1 MVLMKKIYKFFK
13 KIVIAILVI
22 YAIITF
28 CNQQKILNT
37 YAVNKEELENKIEDA
52 KKEQEDLYK
61 QKDNVNSAE
70 YIESIARDKLNMYFP
85 NEKVYI
91 NSEN

>member
-1 MVLMKKIYKFFK
+1 MKKLFNLSK
-13 KIVIAILVI
+13 KVVFIVLTI

-37 YAVNKEELENKIEDA
+37 YASNKAELLTKIEEA
-52 KKEQEDLYK
+52 KDKQQELNGQKE
-61 QKDNVNSAE
+61 NSNSSE
-70 YIESIARDKLNMYFP
+70 YIESVARDKLNMYLP

>member
-1 MVLMKKIYKFFK
+1 MKKLFNLSK
-13 KIVIAILVI
+13 KVVFIVLTI

-37 YAVNKEELENKIEDA
+37 YASNKAELSTKIEEA
-52 KKEQEDLYK
+52 KDKQQELDGQKE
-61 QKDNVNSAE
+61 NSNSSE
-70 YIESIARDKLNMYFP
+70 YIESVARDKLNMYLP

>member
-1 MVLMKKIYKFFK
+1 MKKLFNLSK
-13 KIVIAILVI
+13 KVVFIVLTI

-37 YAVNKEELENKIEDA
+37 YASNKAELSTKIEEA
-52 KKEQEDLYK
+52 KDKQQELDSQKE
-61 QKDNVNSAE
+61 NSNSSE
-70 YIESIARDKLNMYFP
+70 YIESVARDKLNMYLP

>member
-1 MVLMKKIYKFFK
+1 MVLMKKLLILSK
-13 KIVIAILVI
+13 KIVFIIILI

-37 YAVNKEELENKIEDA
+37 YAINKEELDKKITAAQD
-52 KKEQEDLYK
+52 EQNELYK
-61 QKDNVNSAE
+61 EKENSNSSE
-70 YIESIARDKLNMYFP
+70 YIESIARDKLHMYLP

-91 NSEN
+91 ESNN

>member
-1 MVLMKKIYKFFK
+1 MKKLFNLSK
-13 KIVIAILVI
+13 KVVFIVLTI

-37 YAVNKEELENKIEDA
+37 YASNKAELSTKIEEA
-52 KKEQEDLYK
+52 KDKQQELNGQKE
-61 QKDNVNSAE
+61 NSNSSE
-70 YIESIARDKLNMYFP
+70 YIESVARDKLNMYLP

>member
-1 MVLMKKIYKFFK
+1 MKKLFNLSK
-13 KIVIAILVI
+13 KVVFIVLTI

-37 YAVNKEELENKIEDA
+37 YASNKAELSTKIEEA
-52 KKEQEDLYK
+52 KDKQQELDGQKE
-61 QKDNVNSAE
+61 NSNSSE
-70 YIESIARDKLNMYFP
+70 YIESIARDKLNMYLP

>member
-1 MVLMKKIYKFFK
+1 MKKLFNLSK
-13 KIVIAILVI
+13 KIVFIVLTI

-37 YAVNKEELENKIEDA
+37 YASNKAELSTKIEEA
-52 KKEQEDLYK
+52 KDKQQELDTQKE
-61 QKDNVNSAE
+61 NSNSSE
-70 YIESIARDKLNMYFP
+70 YIESVARDKLNMYLP